1 MVAKNPAHNER
12 RTGPGQA
19 SKGTTYHVDLE
30 PSDID
35 SEIIDLI
42 EVVEDEISATT
53 DGAPSADE
61 PSTPNIEEPDLFETL
76 ELGEAFPPEIGEA
89 DAVVS
94 PAAAPI
100 RQPRTSEPRRE
111 VPRHGVT
118 PEFAER
124 PVDQEGEGAD
134 DLRDLDT
141 DQLLAEFL
149 ASEETDLPRR
159 GREKGPSADEN
170 EIERPAAV
178 GEDLLSELL
187 KDLESTER
195 AVAQEAGAV
204 QPPPCA
210 NETPPDPALHDLD
223 WVSSGNY
230 YPQLIASLDKQIAE
244 CQQEF
249 DKKIKE
255 LTVQRDHLKQN
266 FEDVRSLLTGQ
277 EDELRKSIHRVFT
290 TFWKLKVSELDANK
304 KETFRED
311 LLVEHNGRKIIFK
324 IKSTTAN
331 DPSLKFIAQLWQ
343 ELHYS
348 GLGAS
353 TEGGLI
359 LNHNVGVEPESR
371 GLAYTGDEEGYLE
384 DIIFVDTRVLYNLT
398 LAIIDYGLP
407 VQEATELLLRTGR
420 VKFQLD
426 DVATQRL

>member
-12 RTGPGQA
+12 RTAPGQA

-42 EVVEDEISATT
+42 DVIDDEISATT
-53 DGAPSADE
+53 DGALSADE
-61 PSTPNIEEPDLFETL
+61 P
-76 ELGEAFPPEIGEA
+76 
-89 DAVVS
+89 
-94 PAAAPI
+94 
-100 RQPRTSEPRRE
+100 RRE
-111 VPRHGVT
+111 IPRHGVT
-118 PEFAER
+118 PESAEG
-124 PVDQEGEGAD
+124 PVDQEGKGAD

-149 ASEETDLPRR
+149 ASDETDLPRR
-159 GREKGPSADEN
+159 GREKEPSADES
-170 EIERPAAV
+170 EIEHPAAF

-187 KDLESTER
+187 DDLESTER
-195 AVAQEAGAV
+195 AVAQEAAAV
-204 QPPPCA
+204 QPPPGA

-223 WVSSGNY
+223 WVRSGNY

-244 CQQEF
+244 CQQEL
-249 DKKIKE
+249 DKKIKQ
-255 LTVQRDHLKQN
+255 LTVQRDQLKQN

-324 IKSTTAN
+324 IKSTTTN

-348 GLGAS
+348 GFGTS

-359 LNHNVGVEPESR
+359 LNHDVRVEPKHR
-371 GLAYTGDEEGYLE
+371 GLAYTVAEEEYLE

-407 VQEATELLLRTGR
+407 VQEATELLLRKGR

-426 DVATQRL
+426 DVAT